1 MSSKNQLLL
10 TVLNIVVFVWTVA
23 VNSLAGATTLLNG
36 RTSGQ
41 VSDAYPT
48 LITPAGFTFSIWSI
62 IYILLGAFVVYQALP
77 RNRDKPFNGKIS
89 FLFILSGLLN
99 MSWLFLWHYGFMTYS
114 VILMFGLL
122 ASLIAIYVRL
132 NIGKAKAPFRE
143 RICVHL
149 PFSVY
154 MGWITVASIANV
166 SVALTFV
173 GWDGGGID
181 PAIWAVLVIAVA
193 SLITLTAIA
202 TRKDVAYSLVIVWAL
217 FGIMSK
223 QSSNQAMFWATG
235 LSSIGIL
242 AALAV
247 MTVVSRMRKQS

>member
-1 MSSKNQLLL
+1 MPSRNLFLLQI
-10 TVLNIVVFVWTVA
+10 VNIIVFVVTVG

-62 IYILLGAFVVYQALP
+62 IYILLAVFVVYQALP
-77 RNRDKPFNGKIS
+77 RNRDKPFLYRIS

-99 MSWLFLWHYGFMTYS
+99 VFWLFLWHYGFITHS

-122 ASLIAIYVRL
+122 ASLIAIYLRL
-132 NIGKAKAPFRE
+132 NIGKAAVSFKE
-143 RICVHL
+143 RLCVHL

-154 MGWITVASIANV
+154 MGWITVATIANV

-181 PAIWAVLVIAVA
+181 LAIWAVLVIAVA
-193 SLITLTAIA
+193 LLITLIAIVA
-202 TRKDVAYSLVIVWAL
+202 RKDVAYSLVIVWAL
-217 FGIMSK
+217 GGIMAK
-223 QSSNQAMFWATG
+223 QSSNQTIFWATG
-235 LSSIGIL
+235 LSIVVLLI
-242 AALAV
+242 AVAV
-247 MTVVSRMRKQS
+247 MTVPSRLKK